1 MRLIVSCVAVAV
13 AGMLAGCGEPS
24 QNVVYEGGK
33 YAGKPD
39 TPAWQGGAFSGSRD
53 DWEVEI
59 KKRGKL
65 QSEYTRLK
73 GGA

>member
-1 MRLIVSCVAVAV
+1 MRLIVACALVLA
-13 AGMLAGCGEPS
+13 AGFQAGCGEPS
-24 QNVVYEGGK
+24 QNVQYEDGR

-39 TPAWQGGAFSGSRD
+39 APAWQGDAFNGSRD
-53 DWEVEI
+53 DWENEI
-59 KKRGKL
+59 KKRTKL

>member
-1 MRLIVSCVAVAV
+1 MKLIIAWLVVLG
-13 AGMLAGCGEPS
+13 AGMLTGCGEPS
-24 QNVVYEGGK
+24 QNVEYEDGR

-39 TPAWQGGAFSGSRD
+39 APAWEGDAFNGSRD

-59 KKRGKL
+59 RKRSKL

>member
-1 MRLIVSCVAVAV
+1 VRQIVACFFLLA
-13 AGMLAGCGEPS
+13 AGILAGCSEPS
-24 QNVVYEGGK
+24 QNVQYEDGR

-39 TPAWQGGAFSGSRD
+39 TPAWQGDAFNGSRKV
-53 DWEVEI
+53 WEAEI
-59 KKRGKL
+59 KKRTKL

>member
-1 MRLIVSCVAVAV
+1 MRLIGAFVLVLT
-13 AGMLAGCGEPS
+13 AGILAGCGEPS
-24 QNVVYEGGK
+24 QNVQYEGGR

-39 TPAWQGGAFSGSRD
+39 SPAWQSETFNGSRD
-53 DWEVEI
+53 DWEAEI
-59 KKRGKL
+59 KKRTKL

>member
-1 MRLIVSCVAVAV
+1 MRLIVTWFVVLA
-13 AGMLAGCGEPS
+13 AGILAACNEPS
-24 QNVVYEGGK
+24 QNVQYEGGR

-39 TPAWQGGAFSGSRD
+39 SPSWQGDAFNGSRKV
-53 DWEVEI
+53 WEAEI
-59 KKRGKL
+59 KKRTML